1 MGAGL
6 EGFCSDMSFV
16 EAVEGDES
24 KIRCFLDCFFART
37 RSRAVYHYIKKKK
50 NEGNQKKTHR
60 SVRNLTKRE
69 TTSTHDLKP
78 KQRLQ

>member
-24 KIRCFLDCFFART
+24 RLRCFLDCFFFLLEHVVELCIIILR
-37 RSRAVYHYIKKKK
+37 RRKMREIRKKP
-50 NEGNQKKTHR
+50 TA
-60 SVRNLTKRE
+60 
-69 TTSTHDLKP
+69 P
-78 KQRLQ
+78 